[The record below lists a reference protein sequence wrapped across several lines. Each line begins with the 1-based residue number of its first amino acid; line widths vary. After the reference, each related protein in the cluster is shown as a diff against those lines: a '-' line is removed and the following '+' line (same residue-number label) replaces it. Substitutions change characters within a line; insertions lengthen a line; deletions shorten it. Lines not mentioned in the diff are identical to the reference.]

1 MESVGNDRLNASLF
15 ALSDN
20 AIPIRSW
27 FSDPHD
33 TALLCL
39 LPVLDALRFV
49 KDVRSVL
56 SRNLHRDVVQQGPH
70 PGLLARARP
79 SAESERVDR
88 PS

>member
-1 MESVGNDRLNASLF
+1 MIDLTSPSLSSL
-15 ALSDN
+15 ADN

-70 PGLLARARP
+70 PGLFSTGTSFSGVGAGGSPLMM
-79 SAESERVDR
+79 
-88 PS
+88 